1 MGYLRNGLI
10 LSAVALASVAGG
22 AFAQNYPN
30 KSILLVL
37 CYGAG
42 SNVDILSRLIGQ
54 RLSENLGEQIV
65 ILNKP
70 GGNTVIGTN
79 LAAKATPD
87 GYTLFM
93 GQTGNLAIVPALYA
107 QAGKKLPFDTLKDF
121 DPVAMIGVNTSV
133 LVVRA
138 GLPVKSVAE
147 LIKLAKSKPGQLNYA
162 SSGSGGTTH
171 LIMEMFKRM
180 AGIDMVHVPYVS
192 SGPQMTAIAGGQV
205 DLGIT
210 SMLAV
215 GPHVK
220 AGRMRALA
228 VSGDQRSPAAPEVP
242 TLAEAGVPGFQA
254 ESWYGVLVPTGVP
267 KKIVAQLNTAI
278 SKAAQAEAQKLA
290 GQGLVVRTATPEKLG
305 AFVRQEFVKWAK
317 VVKESGAKLD

>member
-1 MGYLRNGLI
+1 MRFFSIGF
-10 LSAVALASVAGG
+10 LSAVVLVSAAGG
-22 AFAQNYPN
+22 ALAQGYPN

-54 RLSENLGEQIV
+54 RLTENLREQIV

-79 LAAKATPD
+79 VAAKATPD

-93 GQTGNLAIVPALYA
+93 GQTGNMAIVPALYA
-107 QAGKKLPFDTLKDF
+107 QAGKKPPYDTMKDF

-147 LIKLAKSKPGQLNYA
+147 LIKLAKSKPDQLNYA

-180 AGIDMVHVPYVS
+180 AGINMVHVPYVS
-192 SGPQMTAIAGGQV
+192 SGPQMTAIVGGQV

-228 VSGDQRSPAAPEVP
+228 VSGDERSPAAPEVP
-242 TLAEAGVPGFQA
+242 TLAEAGVPGFHA
-254 ESWYGVLVPTGVP
+254 ESWYGVLVPVGTP
-267 KKIVAQLNTAI
+267 KKIVAQLNSAI
-278 SKAAQAEAQKLA
+278 NKVAEAEATRLSA
-290 GQGLVVRTATPEKLG
+290 QGLVVRTATPEKFG
-305 AFVRQEFVKWAK
+305 AFVKQEYVKWAQ
-317 VVKESGAKLD
+317 VVKDSGAKVD